1 MNEVLV
7 REIAQPAPAQ
17 VAITPMH
24 MLQVAIEKGASLEQ
38 LEKLMELQERHEA
51 NEARKAFVSA
61 MSAFKANPPDI
72 FKNKHVSFTT
82 QKGKTEYD
90 HATLDQVSLAIGT
103 ALSKHGL
110 SHRWVTDQSDGRIKV
125 TCIITHSMGHS
136 ESVSLQSSADDSG
149 GKNSIQ
155 AIGSAVTYLQ
165 RYTLLAATGMAVQD
179 QDDDGG
185 RVDKNTLSDDAFM
198 DFKSRIE
205 ATLTKDKAKAV
216 WQEAV
221 KRCQEI
227 GDLESAGRLKD
238 VMLKHATFIDS
249 AKAREMA

>member
-1 MNEVLV
+1 MSELAVV
-7 REIAQPAPAQ
+7 ESRAA
-17 VAITPMH
+17 AITPMA
-24 MLQVAIEKGASLEQ
+24 MIQIAVQQGADIEKLT
-38 LEKLMELQERHEA
+38 KLMDLQERYEA

-90 HATLDQVSLAIGT
+90 HATLDQVSMAIGT
-103 ALSKHGL
+103 ALSRHGL

-125 TCIITHSMGHS
+125 TCIITHSLGHS

-179 QDDDGG
+179 QDDDAKGSEPKG
-185 RVDKNTLSDDAFM
+185 IDA
-198 DFKSRIE
+198 DRYKYLAGTIKATVTKE
-205 ATLTKDKAKAV
+205 AAKAA

-221 KRCQEI
+221 KECQKV
-227 GDLESAGRLKD
+227 GDIESANALKGI
-238 VMLKHATFIDS
+238 MLEHAAFIDNVA
-249 AKAREMA
+249 AKEAQGV